1 MLFSKRLALVVAL
14 GFCLV
19 FTASVFAV
27 SSAPQYASVSGVP
40 DSTGSVNLH
49 TGGMAL
55 NVP

>member
-1 MLFSKRLALVVAL
+1 MLFSKRLALVVAV

-19 FTASVFAV
+19 FTASVVAV